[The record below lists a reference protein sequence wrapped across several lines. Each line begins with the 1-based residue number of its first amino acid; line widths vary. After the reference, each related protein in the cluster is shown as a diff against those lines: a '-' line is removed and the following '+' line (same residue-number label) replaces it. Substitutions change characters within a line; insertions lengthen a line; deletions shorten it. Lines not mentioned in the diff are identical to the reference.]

1 MTSPDTPPHP
11 TQRRT
16 RRLVGLG
23 LGLAFCTLLST
34 TCNACYVARSGWFQ
48 AELLLSREP
57 IDDLRASGV
66 LNPDQLKKL
75 DLIQDVKAFGGE
87 IGLSATENYSRIAW
101 DWKRT
106 IWNVSACEPLVF
118 QSESWW
124 FPIVGRVPYL
134 GFFRRKDADKWI
146 HKLDRKGLDVYLR
159 TAGAYSTL
167 GYFEDPILPGML
179 DWEDDRLANTVLH
192 EMVHATVWIK
202 GSVGFNESLASFVG
216 DSASLDYLENRFG
229 KGSSALQE
237 TLNRRE
243 DIAQWRELQ
252 RDLFG
257 ALRATFA
264 NPSLSKL
271 EKIEMKAAHYA
282 QWPAQVGQSDWHQ
295 PEGFVR
301 AATEGVWN
309 NARLMQF
316 QTYNTYSA
324 EFQLILDQT
333 QGNYPAFLDLVKT
346 LVHGSPDPFEALAV
360 PESVQDF

>member
-1 MTSPDTPPHP
+1 MTSLESPQPP
-11 TQRRT
+11 TKRRT

-23 LGLAFCTLLST
+23 FGLAFCALLST

-57 IDDLRASGV
+57 IESVRSSGA
-66 LNPDQLKKL
+66 LTPEQLQKL

-101 DWKRT
+101 GWKRT
-106 IWNVSACEPLVF
+106 IWNVSACDPLEF
-118 QSESWW
+118 RSESWW

-134 GFFRRKDADKWI
+134 GFFRNKDANNWI
-146 HKLDRKGLDVYLR
+146 HKLEKKGLDVYLR

-179 DWEDDRLANTVLH
+179 NWEDDRLANTVLH

-229 KGSSALQE
+229 VGSSALQE
-237 TLNRRE
+237 TLDRRE

-264 NPSLSKL
+264 NPSLSEAEKL
-271 EKIEMKAAHYA
+271 EMKAAHYA
-282 QWPAQVGQSDWHQ
+282 QWPARVKQSKWHQ

-316 QTYNTYSA
+316 QAYNSYSA
-324 EFQLILDQT
+324 EFQRILDQA
-333 QGNYPAFLDLVKT
+333 QGNYPDFLDRVNALVD
-346 LVHGSPDPFEALAV
+346 GSSDPFEALSPA
-360 PESVQDF
+360 EDVQDF